1 MIKKYQSYLGEIFT
15 LMIFL
20 NQFKRSNRTDERY
33 DVISEEGGFWITKLV
48 SNSKDVLAFIPERER
63 RKGLED
69 KELRLK
75 TLPIE
80 KFLGIHWNIEEDKLG
95 FDVNVTGKFCKK
107 R

>member
-1 MIKKYQSYLGEIFT
+1 MK
-15 LMIFL
+15 
-20 NQFKRSNRTDERY
+20 
-33 DVISEEGGFWITKLV
+33 DVTVICEEGGFWITKLV

-95 FDVNVTGKFCKK
+95 FDLNFTGKFYKK

>member
-1 MIKKYQSYLGEIFT
+1 MK
-15 LMIFL
+15 
-20 NQFKRSNRTDERY
+20 
-33 DVISEEGGFWITKLV
+33 DVTVICEEGGFWITKLV